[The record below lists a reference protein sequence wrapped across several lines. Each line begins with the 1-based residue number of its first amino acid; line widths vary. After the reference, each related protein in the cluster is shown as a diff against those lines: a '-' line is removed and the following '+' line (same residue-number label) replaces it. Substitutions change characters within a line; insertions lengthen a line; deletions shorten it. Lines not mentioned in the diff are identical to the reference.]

1 MTLDGNIQLALLFY
15 RKDVSDTNTLD
26 SIALC
31 LMSTSLQEFPWYLSS
46 IIIWHIWHSNK

>member
-1 MTLDGNIQLALLFY
+1 MTLDGNIQLPLLFY

-26 SIALC
+26 SIAPY
-31 LMSTSLQEFPWYLSS
+31 LMSTSLQEFPWYLYI